1 MNKSDQK
8 YAKIQTRASE
18 TDALKQNI
26 LIVDDHPENLRL
38 LSQFLSK
45 QGYKVRPTRDGKL
58 ALNFARSTLPD
69 LILLD
74 IMMPEINGYQV
85 CEQLKACPQTK
96 NIPVIFISGLDEVF
110 DKVKA
115 FGLGGVD
122 YITKPFEIEEVVAR
136 VENQL
141 LLCRLSKQI
150 IAQNAQLQAEIEER
164 KRIEA
169 QLRESQEWLSAVIK
183 MNPNVLYVYDVIE
196 RRTLYLNREIYS
208 DIGYSLAE
216 IQKMPSAFIPN
227 LIHPDD
233 LPAFLEHMS
242 RIERAKDGEG
252 FELEYR
258 IQHKNGEYR
267 WFLSR
272 DTVFAR
278 TADGKPWKI
287 LGTATEISDRKQ
299 AEFELKTAL
308 SALER
313 QIKQRFLL
321 ETISLEIRYSLKQ
334 DQVFQT
340 AAAQIGRVFNTD
352 SCLIHTYTEHPIPS
366 IHCMTQYRK
375 SELGSACDV
384 VEIPLQGNP
393 HAQLVLSQDK
403 PVVSDDVFAEPL
415 LENISDLCS
424 QIGLK
429 SMIAIRTSYQ
439 GKANGMMCLHQYDQP
454 RHWTQDEIRLL
465 KAVAAQMGIAIAQAN
480 LIEQDKQQRLK
491 LQHSE
496 ASLAAAQ
503 KIAHIGS
510 WEFDVVT
517 NKITWSEEV
526 FRIFG
531 LDSTAPEPTYVE
543 ILQMYHPDDRDLFQ
557 QTVSLAI
564 SQGTSYK
571 KELRIV
577 HPGGQIRYVE
587 ARGTSVFNETSEV
600 IKLLGTVM
608 DITDRKQA
616 EAALQISEERFYLA
630 FEGCSMGLWDWN
642 VRTGEVYF
650 SSRWKTML
658 GYEVE
663 EVENSFASW
672 EQLVHPEDLPQ
683 AQAAIQAHFQCESS
697 MYEVEFRMMT
707 KSGEWKWILAQARVM
722 ERDDAGNPLRMT
734 GTHID
739 ISDRKKAEVDLQ
751 FSEQREREKAKQLE
765 KTLED
770 LKNAQSQLIQAAKMS
785 SIGQMVAGVAHEINN
800 PISFIYGNIIPAAQY
815 AGDLVKLIQLYQ
827 QYYPEPV
834 PEIAEE
840 LAEIEV
846 DFIVDDFPR
855 VLASMQG
862 GANRIKQIVLSL
874 RNFSRLDEKERKVID
889 IHEGIES
896 TLVILQ
902 HRLQSQPKRR
912 EIQVVKD
919 YGELPKVECYPA
931 QLNQVFMNLLSNAID
946 AVEESLV
953 ISHSSLANNISTV
966 TNDAGQMFEKNPQ
979 IRISTEINRDNQVA
993 IRIADSGP
1001 GILPDVQSRMFDPF
1015 FTTKPIGSATGL
1027 GLSISYQIVKDS
1039 HGGKLKCH
1047 SEVGRGAEFA
1057 IELPISQKV
1066 KVRQRIL

>member
-1 MNKSDQK
+1 MNKSDKK
-8 YAKIQTRASE
+8 YARIQTVASE
-18 TDALKQNI
+18 SDALKQNI
-26 LIVDDHPENLRL
+26 LMVDDHPESLRL

-45 QGYKVRPTRDGKL
+45 RGYKVRPTRDGKL
-58 ALNFARSTLPD
+58 ALNFALSTPPD

-74 IMMPEINGYQV
+74 IMMPRMDGYQV
-85 CEQLKACPQTK
+85 CEQLKACPETK
-96 NIPVIFISGLDEVF
+96 DIPVIFISALNEVF

-122 YITKPFEIEEVVAR
+122 YITKPFETEEVVAR
-136 VENQL
+136 IENQL
-141 LLCRLSKQI
+141 LLSRLSKQI
-150 IAQNAQLQAEIEER
+150 VAQNARLAAEIEER

-169 QLRESQEWLSAVIK
+169 QLRESQQWLSAVIK

-196 RRTLYLNREIYS
+196 QRTLYLNREVYT

-216 IQKMPSAFIPN
+216 IQQMPAAFLPS
-227 LIHPDD
+227 LIHADD
-233 LPAFLEHMS
+233 LPAFSEHMS
-242 RIERAKDGEG
+242 RIETAKDGES
-252 FELEYR
+252 FEFEYR

-267 WFLSR
+267 WFFSR

-278 TADGKPWKI
+278 TADGQPWKI

-299 AEFELKTAL
+299 AELELKTAL
-308 SALER
+308 AALER

-334 DQVFQT
+334 EQVFQT
-340 AAAQIGRVFNTD
+340 ATAQIGRVFNAD
-352 SCLIHTYTEHPIPS
+352 SCWIHTYTEHPIPR
-366 IHCMTQYRK
+366 ITCVAQYIK
-375 SELGSACDV
+375 SDSKSLLNL
-384 VEIPLQGNP
+384 EIPVQGNP
-393 HAQLVLSQDK
+393 HAQFVLSQDRA
-403 PVVSDDVFAEPL
+403 VVCDDVFSEPL
-415 LENISDLCS
+415 LENVRDLCG

-429 SMIAIRTSYQ
+429 SMISVRTSYQ
-439 GKANGMMCLHQYDQP
+439 GKANGMIGLHQYDR

-465 KAVAAQMGIAIAQAN
+465 KTVAAQMGIAIAQAN
-480 LIEQDKQQRLK
+480 LLEQDKQQRLK
-491 LQHSE
+491 LQQSE

-510 WEFDVVT
+510 WEFDVLT

-531 LDSTAPEPTYVE
+531 LDSTAPEPTYVQ
-543 ILQMYHPDDRDLFQ
+543 ILRMYHPDDRGLFE

-564 SQGTSYK
+564 SEGLSYQ
-571 KELRIV
+571 KELRIL

-587 ARGTSVFNETSEV
+587 ARGASVFNETPEV

-616 EAALQISEERFYLA
+616 E
-630 FEGCSMGLWDWN
+630 
-642 VRTGEVYF
+642 
-650 SSRWKTML
+650 
-658 GYEVE
+658 
-663 EVENSFASW
+663 
-672 EQLVHPEDLPQ
+672 
-683 AQAAIQAHFQCESS
+683 
-697 MYEVEFRMMT
+697 
-707 KSGEWKWILAQARVM
+707 
-722 ERDDAGNPLRMT
+722 
-734 GTHID
+734 
-739 ISDRKKAEVDLQ
+739 VDLQ
-751 FSEQREREKAKQLE
+751 FSEQREREKAQQLE
-765 KTLED
+765 QTLEY
-770 LKNAQSQLIQAAKMS
+770 LKKAQSHLIQAEKMS

-815 AGDLVKLIQLYQ
+815 ARDLVKLLQLYQ
-827 QYYPEPV
+827 QHYPEPV

-840 LAEIEV
+840 LAAVEV
-846 DFIVDDFPR
+846 DFIAEDFPKI
-855 VLASMQG
+855 LASMQQ

-874 RNFSRLDEKERKVID
+874 RNFSRLDETERKVID

-896 TLVILQ
+896 SLVILQ

-912 EIQVVKD
+912 EIQVIKN

-931 QLNQVFMNLLSNAID
+931 QLNQVFMNLLLNAID

-979 IRISTEINRDNQVA
+979 IRISTEINRDNQVVV
-993 IRIADSGP
+993 RIADNGP
-1001 GILPDVQSRMFDPF
+1001 GILPEVQSRMFDPF
-1015 FTTKPIGSATGL
+1015 FTTKPIGSGTGL

-1039 HGGKLKCH
+1039 HGGNLKCH
-1047 SEVGRGAEFA
+1047 SEVGRGTEFA
-1057 IELPISQKV
+1057 IELPIWQKV
-1066 KVRQRIL
+1066 KVKS